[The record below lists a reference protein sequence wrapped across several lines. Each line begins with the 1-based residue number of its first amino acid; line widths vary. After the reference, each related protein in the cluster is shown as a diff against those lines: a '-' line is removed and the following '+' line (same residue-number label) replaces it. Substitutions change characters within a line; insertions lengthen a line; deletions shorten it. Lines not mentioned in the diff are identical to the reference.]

1 MSLRK
6 KSNVF
11 KLIHLRNNSKL
22 RHLFNVRKS
31 LRVCDFFANPL
42 FFKGCSARQRRST
55 IKKGRENSAFFYGW

>member
-6 KSNVF
+6 KNNVL